1 MLAVRD
7 NADFQSIVNGRSTS
21 ELGNIGSGKIIVLL
35 FFFFF
40 DEKPNF
46 FQSGLLGWNLYPPGV
61 YVCFLLTPSTTKVAL
76 ECPSLF

>member
-35 FFFFF
+35 FFFF

-46 FQSGLLGWNLYPPGV
+46 FQSGLLG
-61 YVCFLLTPSTTKVAL
+61 
-76 ECPSLF
+76 